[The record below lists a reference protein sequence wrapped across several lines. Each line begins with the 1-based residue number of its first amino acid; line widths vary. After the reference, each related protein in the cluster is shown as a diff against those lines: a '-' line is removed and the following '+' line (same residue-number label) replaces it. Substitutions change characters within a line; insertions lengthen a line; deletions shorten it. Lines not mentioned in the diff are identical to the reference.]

1 MIFNAHQKRH
11 RVPLPTYPFE
21 RQRYWIDP
29 VDPPLIP
36 PLKGKK
42 DNIAD
47 WFYVPA
53 WKALPLIKTSKITN
67 DRYLVFVDQSAISV
81 RLIEKLRQDGQNA
94 IAVYIGDNFSQD
106 HHGYTINPNNPEDY
120 QTLFQAISELGNI
133 PTKIIYLWN
142 TSPSYAKRYPLG
154 LPVSLS
160 PSPLVTQSFW
170 HLIYLAQAIEQPKHN
185 IEIIVATNNLY
196 DVIGDETLSY
206 KEATV
211 LGAIKVIAQEYS
223 YLNCRQVD
231 LSESHSD
238 YPSGTLRD
246 RSIEQ
251 LIIEFT
257 TDSADK
263 FVAYRKHRRWVQTF
277 EPIPITKNP
286 SEQSK
291 LRPGGVYLITGG
303 MGGIGLVLAE
313 HLARTVQAKL
323 ILLGRS
329 QLPASDTWDEWLT
342 THDAQDSISQK
353 ISKLKQLQAL
363 GAEVLPLTADVCD
376 RSQMEQAIALA
387 VERFGTIN
395 GVIHAAGVAGG
406 GIIQL
411 KTPEIAEKVF
421 APKVT
426 GTLVLNEVLQAIDL
440 DFLVFCSSLTSIVG
454 GFGQADYCGA
464 NAFLD
469 AFAGC
474 DHRRHTVAINWD
486 AWQEVGMAVNTDVPS
501 ELKQWQADHLQQGLL
516 SAEAVEVFERV
527 LTSNLSQVIVSTQ
540 HLPTAIEQNNNF
552 LA

>member
-1 MIFNAHQKRH
+1 
-11 RVPLPTYPFE
+11 
-21 RQRYWIDP
+21 
-29 VDPPLIP
+29 
-36 PLKGKK
+36 
-42 DNIAD
+42 
-47 WFYVPA
+47 
-53 WKALPLIKTSKITN
+53 
-67 DRYLVFVDQSAISV
+67 
-81 RLIEKLRQDGQNA
+81 
-94 IAVYIGDNFSQD
+94 
-106 HHGYTINPNNPEDY
+106 
-120 QTLFQAISELGNI
+120 
-133 PTKIIYLWN
+133 
-142 TSPSYAKRYPLG
+142 
-154 LPVSLS
+154 
-160 PSPLVTQSFW
+160 
-170 HLIYLAQAIEQPKHN
+170 
-185 IEIIVATNNLY
+185 VATNNLY

-231 LSESHSD
+231 LSESYSD

-251 LIIEFT
+251 LITELT

-277 EPIPITKNP
+277 EPIPIKNP

-303 MGGIGLVLAE
+303 MGGVGLTLAE

-329 QLPASDTWDEWLT
+329 QLPAKESWEEWLSS
-342 THDAQDSISQK
+342 HDQEDYISQK
-353 ISKLKQLQAL
+353 ISKIKNLEAL
-363 GAEVLPLTADVCD
+363 GAEVLSLTADVCD

-387 VERFGTIN
+387 LERFGTIN
-395 GVIHAAGVAGG
+395 GVIHAAGIAGG

-440 DFLVFCSSLTSIVG
+440 DFLVLCSSLTSIVG

-474 DHRRHTVAINWD
+474 DHRRQTVAINWD

-552 LA
+552 LAVYSASQPDPLSVTHQNLNQNYVAPRNEIEKTIANIWQEVIGFNKIGIHDNFFELGGHSLLAVQVTSRLRETFQLDLPLQILFEAPSISQLAAVITTQDTSATETSEMAELLAEIESLSPEALKQELARGSSGY

>member
-1 MIFNAHQKRH
+1 
-11 RVPLPTYPFE
+11 
-21 RQRYWIDP
+21 
-29 VDPPLIP
+29 
-36 PLKGKK
+36 
-42 DNIAD
+42 
-47 WFYVPA
+47 
-53 WKALPLIKTSKITN
+53 
-67 DRYLVFVDQSAISV
+67 ISE

-106 HHGYTINPNNPEDY
+106 RYSYTINPNNSEDY
-120 QTLFQAISELGNI
+120 HTLFQAISELGNI

-142 TSPSYAKRYPLG
+142 ISPSLS
-154 LPVSLS
+154 VSLS
-160 PSPLVTQSFW
+160 PSHPVTQSFW
-170 HLIYLAQAIEQPKHN
+170 QLIYLAQAIEQPKHN

-257 TDSADK
+257 TDSTDK

-277 EPIPITKNP
+277 EPIPLKNP

-291 LRPGGVYLITGG
+291 LRSGGVYLITGG

-329 QLPASDTWDEWLT
+329 SLPEPETWDEWLAN
-342 THDAQDSISQK
+342 HDAENSISQK
-353 ISKLKQLQAL
+353 ISKIRNLQAL
-363 GAEVLPLTADVCD
+363 GAEVLPLSADVCD
-376 RSQMEQAIALA
+376 RAQMEQAIALA
-387 VERFGTIN
+387 LERFGTIN
-395 GVIHAAGVAGG
+395 GVIHAAGIAGG

-440 DFLVFCSSLTSIVG
+440 DFLVLCS
-454 GFGQADYCGA
+454 
-464 NAFLD
+464 
-469 AFAGC
+469 
-474 DHRRHTVAINWD
+474 
-486 AWQEVGMAVNTDVPS
+486 
-501 ELKQWQADHLQQGLL
+501 
-516 SAEAVEVFERV
+516 
-527 LTSNLSQVIVSTQ
+527 
-540 HLPTAIEQNNNF
+540 
-552 LA
+552 

>member
-1 MIFNAHQKRH
+1 
-11 RVPLPTYPFE
+11 
-21 RQRYWIDP
+21 
-29 VDPPLIP
+29 
-36 PLKGKK
+36 
-42 DNIAD
+42 
-47 WFYVPA
+47 
-53 WKALPLIKTSKITN
+53 
-67 DRYLVFVDQSAISV
+67 
-81 RLIEKLRQDGQNA
+81 
-94 IAVYIGDNFSQD
+94 
-106 HHGYTINPNNPEDY
+106 
-120 QTLFQAISELGNI
+120 
-133 PTKIIYLWN
+133 
-142 TSPSYAKRYPLG
+142 KRYPLG
-154 LPVSLS
+154 LPA
-160 PSPLVTQSFW
+160 TQSFW

-211 LGAIKVIAQEYS
+211 LGAIKVISQEYS

-238 YPSGTLRD
+238 

-263 FVAYRKHRRWVQTF
+263 YIAYRKHRRWVKTF

-303 MGGIGLVLAE
+303 MGGVGLVLAE

-329 QLPASDTWDEWLT
+329 SLPEPETWDEWLAN
-342 THDAQDSISQK
+342 HDAENSTSQK
-353 ISKLKQLQAL
+353 ISKIKNLQTL
-363 GAEVLPLTADVCD
+363 GAEVLHLTADVCD
-376 RSQMEQAIALA
+376 RAQMEQAIARAL
-387 VERFGTIN
+387 ERFGMLN

-411 KTPEIAEKVF
+411 KTPQIAEKVF
-421 APKVT
+421 APKVV
-426 GTLVLNEVLQAIDL
+426 GTLVLNEVLQTIDL
-440 DFLVFCSSLTSIVG
+440 DFLVLCSSLTSIVG

-469 AFAGC
+469 AFARC
-474 DHRRHTVAINWD
+474 HSSHCQTVAINWD
-486 AWQEVGMAVNTDVPS
+486 AWQEVGMAVNTDVPT
-501 ELKQWQADHLQQGLL
+501 ELKQWQADNLKHGLL
-516 SAEAVEVFERV
+516 STEAVEVFERA
-527 LTSNLSQVIVSTQ
+527 LANGLSQVIISTQ
-540 HLPTAIEQNNNF
+540 DLPRVIEQNNSFIAVYAAQKSDIVPSFQQNLSPNYVAPGNEIEKIIANIWQEVIGLKQVGINDNF
-552 LA
+552 FELGGHSLLAIQVTSRLRETFKLDLPLRTLLFEAPTIAKLAAVIEAPATLTEETEEMEQLLVEIENLSLEVLEQELAQKSQSS